1 MLRKKLAFGSGLLSL
16 LTLIS
21 IMAPVQ
27 NLGGVAPIKCPDV
40 YSPPCVG
47 TTGDDSLIGSN
58 KNNIIDGNDG
68 NDNING
74 QGGDDDVCGSGGN
87 DKINGG
93 EGDDRLIGGG
103 LLCKGSYGP
112 GVDTL
117 TGGPGNDILVH
128 GEAWQDESDGFKDFL
143 DCGPGE
149 DTVFANLT
157 IDRDVVA
164 ANCEQINPPG

>member
-1 MLRKKLAFGSGLLSL
+1 
-16 LTLIS
+16 
-21 IMAPVQ
+21 MAPVQ

-47 TTGDDSLIGSN
+47 TTGDDSMIGSN

-93 EGDDRLIGGG
+93 EGDDNSLVEASCVRVVMDL
-103 LLCKGSYGP
+103 GS
-112 GVDTL
+112 
-117 TGGPGNDILVH
+117 IH
-128 GEAWQDESDGFKDFL
+128 
-143 DCGPGE
+143 
-149 DTVFANLT
+149 
-157 IDRDVVA
+157 
-164 ANCEQINPPG
+164 

>member
-1 MLRKKLAFGSGLLSL
+1 
-16 LTLIS
+16 
-21 IMAPVQ
+21 
-27 NLGGVAPIKCPDV
+27 
-40 YSPPCVG
+40 
-47 TTGDDSLIGSN
+47 
-58 KNNIIDGNDG
+58 
-68 NDNING
+68 
-74 QGGDDDVCGSGGN
+74 
-87 DKINGG
+87 
-93 EGDDRLIGGG
+93 IGGG

>member
-1 MLRKKLAFGSGLLSL
+1 
-16 LTLIS
+16 
-21 IMAPVQ
+21 
-27 NLGGVAPIKCPDV
+27 
-40 YSPPCVG
+40 
-47 TTGDDSLIGSN
+47 
-58 KNNIIDGNDG
+58 IDGNDG

-93 EGDDRLIGGG
+93 EGDDRVIGGG

-112 GVDTL
+112 GVDSL

-128 GEAWQDESDGFKDFL
+128 GEVWQDESDGFKDFL